1 MASTVTDLSDPM
13 TQLTIND
20 DTPVGSDRVKVT
32 RAYDADFWMRV
43 TTMVIIGGSMMFL
56 LLTLHPDLILRN
68 NTPTGGDLGA
78 HVWGPAFLRDHL
90 LTNWRLSGWSMDW
103 YAGLPVYRF
112 YMVVPA
118 LMILLVNVF
127 LPYGISIKI
136 IAVIGILTLPYATW
150 KFGRLARFVF
160 PIPELLVLASVVFL
174 YDESFTI
181 YGGNIAST
189 MAGEFSFSIALTF
202 AILAF
207 GFFAHGLYTG
217 ERRVTTAAL
226 IALAALCHGIVL
238 LFVFGGVLLMLAI
251 WADKKR
257 VKWGLSVIGL
267 AVLLA
272 SFWVVPFL
280 TSHGFMTDMKY
291 EPRPSGVSDSFWQMY
306 FPLPTAWN
314 IFVMLFAIV
323 GFAASLARRQLV
335 GVWLGVFAIV
345 LAIGVFVTRGNLPI
359 IGLLWNPRVL
369 PFFYLVRYMLMMIGI
384 YEVVVGAVRLAS
396 LERLV
401 RASAANVVAATS
413 PKAVP
418 GVSVPGVSVLVE
430 NVLVENVLVET
441 IPADTLTA
449 ASPAVVVPNSPRTRP
464 MFNVGVVAAL
474 ALGLTLVLGFHFQE
488 LPFGKVVTRSDN
500 SAVYKWGPI
509 STKLS
514 NDGFVDGWTRWNFQ
528 GYEGKASY
536 GEYHGV
542 VETMKSLGKDPN
554 NGCGRAVW
562 ENNGELNKYGTT
574 MGLMLLPFWTD
585 GCIGSM
591 EGLFFEAA
599 GTTPYHF
606 ITAAAMSKQSSNPVR
621 ELRYENNNAAK
632 GVQYMQDLGVKYFM
646 GFTPEAIAQASTQS
660 ALTEVARSGPWVIYK
675 VATSD
680 IVVPLEVQPVVV
692 HNSGSDPRENWL
704 EVGMSWFQNK
714 QDWAALPAASG
725 PSEWQKIDANI
736 DITRRIGVPGQ
747 SSRNVDIVVPATPIN
762 VVPLEPV
769 TITNVRIG
777 QSDVRFNVDKVG
789 VPVLVRVSY
798 FPNWNVS
805 GAKGPYR
812 VAPNMMVVIPTS
824 NEVHL
829 SYGRSSLDIFAY
841 LLTLAGLYVAFR
853 IRRRA
858 VTFTD

>member
-1 MASTVTDLSDPM
+1 MDESKSGGKNTAGL
-13 TQLTIND
+13 
-20 DTPVGSDRVKVT
+20 DRL
-32 RAYDADFWMRV
+32 RAMRNYDADHWMRV
-43 TTMVIIGGSMMFL
+43 TTMVVIGGVTLFL
-56 LLTLHPDLILRN
+56 LLTLHPNLILRD
-68 NTPTGGDLGA
+68 NTPTGGDMGA

-136 IAVIGILTLPYATW
+136 IAVIGILTLPIATW
-150 KFGRLARFVF
+150 VFGRLARFVF
-160 PIPELLVLASVVFL
+160 PIPELLVLASAVFV

-217 ERRVTTAAL
+217 RRLVTTAAL
-226 IALAALCHGIVL
+226 IAMSALCHGIVL

-251 WADKKR
+251 WADKR
-257 VKWGLSVIGL
+257 RAKWGLTVIGL
-267 AVLLA
+267 AILLS

-280 TSHGFMTDMKY
+280 SSHGYMADMKY
-291 EPRPSGVSDSFWQMY
+291 EPRPSGASDSFWKMF
-306 FPLPTAWN
+306 FPLPTFWN
-314 IFVMLFAIV
+314 IFVMLFAII
-323 GFAASLARRQLV
+323 GFYSSVVRKHLV
-335 GVWLGVFAIV
+335 GIWLGAFAVV
-345 LAIGVFVTRGNLPI
+345 LAIGVYVTRDSLPI

-369 PFFYLVRYMLMMIGI
+369 PFLYLVRYMLMMIGL
-384 YEVVVGAVRLAS
+384 YEAAVAAMRIVS
-396 LERLV
+396 LEKMIR
-401 RASAANVVAATS
+401 SAVDSTAQGTVAPQSA
-413 PKAVP
+413 
-418 GVSVPGVSVLVE
+418 
-430 NVLVENVLVET
+430 
-441 IPADTLTA
+441 
-449 ASPAVVVPNSPRTRP
+449 RTRP
-464 MFNVGVVAAL
+464 MFNVGVAAAL
-474 ALGLTLVLGFHFQE
+474 TLSVTFILLFHFQE
-488 LPFGKVVTRSDN
+488 LPFGHVVTRADN
-500 SAVYKWGPI
+500 TTVYKWGPI

-514 NDGFVDGWTRWNFQ
+514 NDGFVDGWARWNFQ
-528 GYEGKASY
+528 GYEGKSSY

-542 VETMKSLGKDPN
+542 VETMKSLGRDPN

-591 EGLFFEAA
+591 EGLFFEAS

-606 ITAAAMSKQSSNPVR
+606 VTVAAMSKQSSNPVR
-621 ELRYENNNAAK
+621 ELRYDNTDATK
-632 GVQYMQDLGVKYFM
+632 GVKYMQDLGVKYFL
-646 GFTPEAIAQASTQS
+646 GFTPEAIAQASAQS
-660 ALTEVARSGPWVIYK
+660 ELTEIARSGPWVIYK
-675 VATSD
+675 VASSD
-680 IVVPLEVQPVVV
+680 IVVPLAVQPVVV

-704 EVGMSWFQNK
+704 EVGMSWFQHK
-714 QDWAALPAASG
+714 QDWAAMPAQSG
-725 PSEWQKIDANI
+725 PSEWQQVDAKL
-736 DITRRIGVPGQ
+736 DIARRSGLPGQ
-747 SSRNVDIVVPATPIN
+747 TSRSVDIVVPATPIVAKN
-762 VVPLEPV
+762 LDAV
-769 TITNVRIG
+769 TITNIEVG
-777 QSDVRFNVDKVG
+777 QSDVRFSVDKVG

-824 NEVHL
+824 KDVNL
-829 SYGRSSLDIFAY
+829 SYGRSSLDLIAY
-841 LLTLAGLYVAFR
+841 ALTLVGLYLAFKTRRLVA
-853 IRRRA
+853 
-858 VTFTD
+858 TFTD